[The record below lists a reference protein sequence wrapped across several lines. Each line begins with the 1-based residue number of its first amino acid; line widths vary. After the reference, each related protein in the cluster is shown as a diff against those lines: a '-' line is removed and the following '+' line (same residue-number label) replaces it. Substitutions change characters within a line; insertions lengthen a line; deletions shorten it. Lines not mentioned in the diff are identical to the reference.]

1 MVTSSLKLS
10 VVIHWSLS
18 LEIGIVLQELT
29 LVSVSCI
36 EPHTSSI
43 NLYFPPKYTISQLEK
58 SSLPVTWNPPWVTKN
73 HHLQSVGTSPWVTYE
88 GWRTTEYRRRR
99 TDDGWQMMDDEAV
112 QVQSELSAGGKKQDV
127 ENTPKCTRPNCIL
140 ARRSSPGLL
149 PPGRHRT

>member
-43 NLYFPPKYTISQLEK
+43 NLYFPLKYTISQL
-58 SSLPVTWNPPWVTKN
+58 
-73 HHLQSVGTSPWVTYE
+73 
-88 GWRTTEYRRRR
+88 
-99 TDDGWQMMDDEAV
+99 
-112 QVQSELSAGGKKQDV
+112 KK
-127 ENTPKCTRPNCIL
+127 KI
-140 ARRSSPGLL
+140 
-149 PPGRHRT
+149 